1 MEFDLNEVFA
11 DMINAVKTNVK
22 EDWPLVRDSAADF
35 LESKKLRL
43 SLLAELRISGEISK
57 KTFDSRLEDEKKI
70 LESELHAVVVITKV
84 AAQNAANAA
93 IDILSKAVETALKT
107 L

>member
-22 EDWPLVRDSAADF
+22 EDWPIVRESAATF

-43 SLLAELRISGEISK
+43 GLLAELRLNGEITDKS
-57 KTFDSRLEDEKKI
+57 FNNHLEDEKKI
-70 LESELHAVVVITKV
+70 LESELHAVVIITKV